1 MNRPADETT
10 KVPYLSLCYVSAL
23 FRRKHGI
30 ETLAAQKEEGISTG
44 GVMAFDDRCG
54 AVEELPHV
62 RHVSSRAIED
72 KNPTSA
78 LREFYG
84 RELMRVDLVASDDTA
99 PVFFDAT
106 VAEIGWATWAACEGS
121 SFAATRDGALLS
133 DGCDDVYLAT
143 VSAGLQVKTGRE
155 EFFVEP
161 GGALLMSK
169 ARACRYTNPAADS
182 TFCLLL
188 PRVRLAMSA
197 PHIGEAPV
205 LNLRPGT
212 PGLDL
217 IFGYARMIAMNKA
230 ATPQQREKAADHFA
244 ELMAGIVRQ
253 ETGSEWN
260 GSVDP
265 ERVADAR
272 FSAIRHSIRAD
283 LTARS
288 LSLERVARLN
298 GISSRYVQR
307 LFEREGDSFS
317 DFVRRERL
325 AHARRMLTDPR
336 HADRRIL
343 SIAFECGF
351 NDITTFNRAFRRA
364 FGTTP
369 TEARAAAVKGGR

>member
-1 MNRPADETT
+1 
-10 KVPYLSLCYVSAL
+10 
-23 FRRKHGI
+23 
-30 ETLAAQKEEGISTG
+30 
-44 GVMAFDDRCG
+44 MAFDDRCG
-54 AVEELPHV
+54 AAEELPHV
-62 RHVSSRAIED
+62 RHMSSRAIQD
-72 KNPTSA
+72 KNPTSV

-84 RELMRVDLVASDDTA
+84 REIMRVDLVARDDAA

-106 VAEIGWATWAACEGS
+106 VAEVGWATWASCEGS
-121 SFAATRDGALLS
+121 SFAATRDGALLA
-133 DGCDDVYLAT
+133 DGCDDVFLAT
-143 VSAGLQVKTGRE
+143 VSAGLHVESGRE

-169 ARACRYTNPAADS
+169 ARAHRYVNPAADS
-182 TFCLLL
+182 TSCILV
-188 PRVRLAMSA
+188 PRARLAMAA

-205 LNLRPGT
+205 LSLRPGT

-217 IFGYARMIAMNKA
+217 IFGYAQMIAMNA
-230 ATPQQREKAADHFA
+230 TATPQQRERAADHLV
-244 ELMAGIVRQ
+244 ELMVSIIGHEAGSVG
-253 ETGSEWN
+253 EGT
-260 GSVDP
+260 VDP

-272 FSAIRHSIRAD
+272 FAAIRHSIRD
-283 LTARS
+283 NLTAPS
-288 LSLERVARLN
+288 LSLERVARAN
-298 GISSRYVQR
+298 GISPRYVQR

-336 HADRRIL
+336 HAGRRIL

-369 TEARAAAVKGGR
+369 TEARGAAVKGAR

>member
-1 MNRPADETT
+1 MT
-10 KVPYLSLCYVSAL
+10 
-23 FRRKHGI
+23 
-30 ETLAAQKEEGISTG
+30 
-44 GVMAFDDRCG
+44 FDDG
-54 AVEELPHV
+54 YGTTENLPHV
-62 RHVSSRAIED
+62 QRMRSTAIGGKD
-72 KNPTSA
+72 LTAA

-84 RELMRVDLVASDDTA
+84 RELMRVDLVSRDEAG

-106 VAEIGWATWAACEGS
+106 IARIGCATWAACNAS
-121 SFAATRDGALLS
+121 AFATERDRALLE
-133 DGCDDVYLAT
+133 DGCDDIYLAT
-143 VSAGLQVKTGRE
+143 VSTGLQVEAGRE

-169 ARACRYTNPAADS
+169 ARAHRYVNPAADS
-182 TFCLLL
+182 TSCILV
-188 PRVRLAMSA
+188 PRARLAMSA

-205 LNLRPGT
+205 LSLRPGT

-217 IFGYARMIAMNKA
+217 IFGYARMTAMNA
-230 ATPQQREKAADHFA
+230 TATPQQRERAADHLV
-244 ELMAGIVRQ
+244 ELMASIIGH
-253 ETGSEWN
+253 EAGSVGE
-260 GSVDP
+260 GTVDP

-272 FSAIRHSIRAD
+272 FAAIRHSIRD
-283 LTARS
+283 NLTAPS
-288 LSLERVARLN
+288 LSLERVARAN
-298 GISSRYVQR
+298 GISPRYVQR

-336 HADRRIL
+336 HAGRRIL

-369 TEARAAAVKGGR
+369 TEARGAAVKGAR